1 MNRKITFSIAV
12 LIFAILACSTLS
24 PNTVVGSGK
33 AVSETRNVSGFSS
46 IELRGS
52 ADVTAT
58 IGSAESVTVKGD
70 DNIVPLITTTVSNGA
85 LIIETKPLTNINV
98 SNPIQVSVTMKLLQG
113 ITLSGSGNINVSG
126 MDGGDLSIDL
136 PGSGDITVKGT
147 ADNLT
152 LNLLGSGN
160 IVCDELK
167 ASSATIT
174 LNGSGNIDVFVS
186 DSLDANIRGSGT
198 IHYAGNPAQVHKNV
212 TGSGSITP

>member
-1 MNRKITFSIAV
+1 M
-12 LIFAILACSTLS
+12 
-24 PNTVVGSGK
+24 
-33 AVSETRNVSGFSS
+33 
-46 IELRGS
+46 
-52 ADVTAT
+52 TAT